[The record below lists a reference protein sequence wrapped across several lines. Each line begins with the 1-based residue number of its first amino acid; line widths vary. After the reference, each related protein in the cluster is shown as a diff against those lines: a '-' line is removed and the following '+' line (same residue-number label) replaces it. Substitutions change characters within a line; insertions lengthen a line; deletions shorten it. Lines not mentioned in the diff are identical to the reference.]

1 MIFLHRSEG
10 KKGKFMDKVENKT
23 IGKKEK
29 QNDESINIFLDI
41 AVPIIVSIIGSVIT
55 SLIVLRLLVL

>member
-1 MIFLHRSEG
+1 M
-10 KKGKFMDKVENKT
+10 KKLLPEN
-23 IGKKEK
+23 KEK
-29 QNDESINIFLDI
+29 QNDESINTLLDI

>member
-1 MIFLHRSEG
+1 M
-10 KKGKFMDKVENKT
+10 KKKYML
-23 IGKKEK
+23 KKEK

-41 AVPIIVSIIGSVIT
+41 AVPIIVSIIGSFIT

>member
-1 MIFLHRSEG
+1 M
-10 KKGKFMDKVENKT
+10 KKKYMLKEE
-23 IGKKEK
+23 KK
-29 QNDESINIFLDI
+29 NDESINIFLDI

>member
-1 MIFLHRSEG
+1 MFLHRSEG
-10 KKGKFMDKVENKT
+10 KKGKFMDKVKNKT

-29 QNDESINIFLDI
+29 QNDESTNIFLDV

-55 SLIVLRLLVL
+55 RLIVLRLVL

>member
-1 MIFLHRSEG
+1 M
-10 KKGKFMDKVENKT
+10 KKLLQE
-23 IGKKEK
+23 KKEK
-29 QNDESINIFLDI
+29 QNDESINTFFDV

>member
-1 MIFLHRSEG
+1 MIHKEYINPLQE
-10 KKGKFMDKVENKT
+10 KKGK
-23 IGKKEK
+23 
-29 QNDESINIFLDI
+29 QNDKPINIFLDI

>member
-1 MIFLHRSEG
+1 M
-10 KKGKFMDKVENKT
+10 KKLLPEN
-23 IGKKEK
+23 KEK